1 MNIELEL
8 ENWNRD
14 GSSNR
19 NLFVL
24 LNEREAKV
32 RVTPLCDPYQT
43 FSLWSGTDKDQLF
56 FDKLQVGVAPAY
68 ESSPYWLLGSDEQ
81 LPAGTVGFYKNE
93 AIRQAGESVYATN
106 KKLQGISL
114 TDFVSFR
121 YQQETDIQQLCDV
134 RTLSEH
140 GKEPLKYV
148 QVINGVIHAVSAA
161 TGALFR
167 YGLRQE
173 QREFKLAMYRGRV
186 HQQETT
192 LTTEHSGVI
201 SGGGIS
207 AEDDCLLYRK
217 SNGIQSPVLVSYDGV
232 PAGGQTLNKTILL
245 YAEGNTLLTANY
257 ADQSGQL
264 VNSVSKV
271 EL

>member
-14 GSSNR
+14 GSSTR

-24 LNEREAKV
+24 LSDRDAKV
-32 RVTPLCDPYQT
+32 KVTPLCDPYQT
-43 FSLWSGTDKDQLF
+43 FSLWSGTGQDQLF
-56 FDKLQVGVAPAY
+56 FDQFQVGVSPAY
-68 ESSPYWLLGSDEQ
+68 DSSPYWLLGSDP
-81 LPAGTVGFYKNE
+81 LPMGTVGFYKNE
-93 AIRQAGESVYATN
+93 AIRQMGDGVYVENT
-106 KKLQGISL
+106 KLQGIAL
-114 TDFVSFR
+114 TDVVSFR

-140 GKEPLKYV
+140 GKEPLKSV
-148 QVINGVIHAVSAA
+148 QVINGIIHATSAD
-161 TGALFR
+161 TSALFR

-173 QREFKLAMYRGRV
+173 HREFKLSMYRGRL
-186 HQQETT
+186 QQHEAT

-201 SGGGIS
+201 SGGGIYT
-207 AEDDCLLYRK
+207 ENDCLMYK
-217 SNGIQSPVLVSYDGV
+217 QSNGLPSPVLVSYDGV
-232 PAGGQTLNKTILL
+232 PAGGKTTDKTILL

-257 ADQSGQL
+257 ADQSGLL